1 MRTIVI
7 IGAIILAGA
16 ATVVVVQSNKPEA
29 APAFQQGP
37 AVPISE
43 TGELLLNPE
52 HGVSGHR
59 CDLPVGAPLKAS
71 AEGMPVALPQPSNQ
85 AAPAGLKNN
94 PAHGLPGHRCD
105 LPVGAPLS

>member
-16 ATVVVVQSNKPEA
+16 ATVAVVQNNKPDS

-37 AVPISE
+37 APVSE
-43 TGELLLNPE
+43 SGEPLLNPE
-52 HGVSGHR
+52 HGLPGHR
-59 CDLPVGAPLKAS
+59 CDLPVGAPLKTS
-71 AEGMPVALPQPSNQ
+71 AGAAAPAVLPQPSNQ
-85 AAPAGLKNN
+85 PAPAGVKTN